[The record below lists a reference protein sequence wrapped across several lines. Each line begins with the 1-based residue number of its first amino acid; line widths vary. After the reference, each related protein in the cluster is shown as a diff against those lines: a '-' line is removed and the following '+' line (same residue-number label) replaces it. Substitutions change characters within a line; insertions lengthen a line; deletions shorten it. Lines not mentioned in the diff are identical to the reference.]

1 MSAKHQ
7 IERELLNLIFSFVNK
22 DLVLQKHFRMI
33 NPSAYGWIDKFFIEQ
48 KTTEQPILVS
58 DETFYLQ
65 TRATGFIF
73 GHIVSFDT
81 IIPIPITERLPQEI
95 SKIGMLNTL
104 YQMYCLTK
112 HDTEVNNFITEAV
125 AFYNLLTPKG
135 FNPIQKMLPTSSDST
150 KLEKIIHD
158 RVQTNED
165 LFSKNFS
172 HVITNALLFVD
183 VLAFKKHLEKGSLP
197 DKYFSRIEAI
207 VTSVVSLSLKSK
219 TGISVHDD
227 LLQKLFESSVRY
239 SKFSKDGITTIDDL
253 DLSYLSNDL
262 EKFYLIDLAGI
273 SLWSDEKVENEERY
287 FLFKLGEK
295 LNVPETFTRGSI
307 DFINDF
313 IVKYKN
319 EIPYFNNSNP
329 VKNFYDHTTESVQV
343 LINRNKNR
351 LVKELSQSKELMQLL
366 AKSTHKELDK
376 DEKKKIKT
384 QLLDICKTVPS
395 LTIFLLPGGSLL
407 LPILIKFIPQLLPSA
422 FNENEERE

>member
-1 MSAKHQ
+1 
-7 IERELLNLIFSFVNK
+7 
-22 DLVLQKHFRMI
+22 MI
-33 NPSAYGWIDKFFIEQ
+33 NPSANGWIEKFFLEQ
-48 KTTEQPILVS
+48 KTTVQPS
-58 DETFYLQ
+58 FFTEEEFYSR

-73 GHIVSFDT
+73 GHIISFDT
-81 IIPIPITERLPQEI
+81 VKPIPITERLPEEI

-104 YQMYCLTK
+104 YEMYWMTK
-112 HDTEVNNFITEAV
+112 HDTDENNFIAEAV

-135 FNPIQKMLPTSSDST
+135 FNPLQKMLPSSSDSS

-165 LFSKNFS
+165 LFSKSFS

-183 VLAFKKHLEKGSLP
+183 ILAFKKYLEKGSLP
-197 DKYFSRIEAI
+197 EKYFNKIEDI
-207 VTSVVSLSLKSK
+207 VISIVSLSLKAK

-239 SKFSKDGITTIDDL
+239 NKFSSTGIKTIDDL

-262 EKFYLIDLAGI
+262 EKFYAIDLAGI

-287 FLFKLGEK
+287 FLFSLAEK
-295 LNVPETFTRGSI
+295 LNIPETFTIESI
-307 DFINDF
+307 DFINNF
-313 IVKYKN
+313 IIKYKN

-329 VKNFYDHTTESVQV
+329 VKNFYDHTTESVQI

-351 LVKELSQSKELMQLL
+351 LVKELSQSKELMHLL
-366 AKSTHKELDK
+366 AKSTHKDLDK
-376 DEKKKIKT
+376 EEKKKIKI
-384 QLLDICKTVPS
+384 QLLDICKSVPS
-395 LTIFLLPGGSLL
+395 LTIFLLPGGALL

-422 FNENEERE
+422 FNENDERDPSS

>member
-1 MSAKHQ
+1 
-7 IERELLNLIFSFVNK
+7 
-22 DLVLQKHFRMI
+22 MI
-33 NPSAYGWIDKFFIEQ
+33 NPSAPGWIDKFFIEQ
-48 KTTEQPILVS
+48 KASGQPFMDS
-58 DETFYLQ
+58 EEAFYIR

-73 GHIVSFDT
+73 GHIVSFNT
-81 IIPIPITERLPQEI
+81 VKPIPITERLPEEI

-104 YQMYCLTK
+104 YEMYCLTK
-112 HDTEVNNFITEAV
+112 NDPDTNHFISEAV

-135 FNPIQKMLPTSSDST
+135 FNPLQKMLPTSTDLS

-183 VLAFKKHLEKGSLP
+183 ILAFKKYLEKGSLP
-197 DKYFSRIEAI
+197 EKYFNKIEDI
-207 VTSVVSLSLKSK
+207 VISIISLSLKSK
-219 TGISVHDD
+219 TGISIHDE
-227 LLQKLFESSVRY
+227 LLAKLFESSVRY
-239 SKFSKDGITTIDDL
+239 NKFSDAKIKTIDDL

-262 EKFYLIDLAGI
+262 EKFYMVDLAGI

-287 FLFKLGEK
+287 FLYKLGEK
-295 LNVPETFTRGSI
+295 LMATESFITESI

-313 IVKYKN
+313 IVKYKK

-329 VKNFYDHTTESVQV
+329 VKNFYDHTTESVQI
-343 LINRNKNR
+343 LINRNKKR

-376 DEKKKIKT
+376 EEKKKIKV
-384 QLLDICKTVPS
+384 QLLDICKSVPS

-422 FNENEERE
+422 FNENEERDPTP

>member
-1 MSAKHQ
+1 
-7 IERELLNLIFSFVNK
+7 
-22 DLVLQKHFRMI
+22 MI
-33 NPSAYGWIDKFFIEQ
+33 NPSIPGWIDKFFIEQ
-48 KTTEQPILVS
+48 VTSEKKPPFSES
-58 DETFYLQ
+58 SFYLS

-73 GHIVSFDT
+73 GHIISFDT
-81 IIPIPITERLPQEI
+81 TNPISLKERLAEEI
-95 SKIGMLNTL
+95 SKIGMLSTL
-104 YQMYCLTK
+104 YQMYCLVK
-112 HDTEVNNFITEAV
+112 QDTDKDKFINETV
-125 AFYNLLTPKG
+125 SFYNLLTPKG
-135 FNPIQKMLPTSSDST
+135 FNPLQKMLPSNSESS

-165 LFSKNFS
+165 LFSKSFS

-183 VLAFKKHLEKGSLP
+183 VLAFKKYLEIGSLP
-197 DKYFSRIEAI
+197 EKYFNRIED
-207 VTSVVSLSLKSK
+207 SVVSIISLSLKSK

-239 SKFSKDGITTIDDL
+239 SKFSDKQYKSIEDL
-253 DLSYLSNDL
+253 DLSYLENDL
-262 EKFYLIDLAGI
+262 EKFYVIDLAGI

-295 LNVPETFTRGSI
+295 LNVTESFIIESI
-307 DFINDF
+307 HFINDF
-313 IVKYKN
+313 ILKNKN

-329 VKNFYDHTTESVQV
+329 VKNFYDHTTESVVV
-343 LINRNKNR
+343 LLNRNKKR
-351 LVKELSQSKELMQLL
+351 LVKEVSQSKELMHLL

-376 DEKKKIKT
+376 DEKKKIKN

-407 LPILIKFIPQLLPSA
+407 LPILIKFIPQLMPSS